1 MTIQGGQ
8 YNHSSGCWH
17 LRRYNWVM
25 TSTLITVF
33 IGSALLILLLGIP
46 MALGKVPPNR
56 LYGVRLPVTMNN
68 RAAWDAANAHFGW
81 WMIVSGLLSL
91 GAFFLG
97 FFLGWGV
104 DSTTTS
110 YVIVMMLPLTVGA
123 ITSIMAAYRAES
135 ESKPKGSE
143 GDSDLDAG
151 F

>member
-1 MTIQGGQ
+1 MTP
-8 YNHSSGCWH
+8 
-17 LRRYNWVM
+17 
-25 TSTLITVF
+25 TLITVF

-46 MALGKVPPNR
+46 MALGKVPPNG

-68 RAAWDAANAHFGW
+68 RAAWDAANEHFGW

-97 FFLGWGV
+97 YILGWSV
-104 DSTTTS
+104 DSTATL

-135 ESKPKGSE
+135 ESEAKGTK
-143 GDSDLDAG
+143 GDSDGDASL
-151 F
+151 